1 MAANQ
6 VAKPRIYI
14 NALEWLRHTNLIADL
29 DPVFRTLPVVPK
41 DITFALDIPSY
52 ADNLVSD
59 YSNHAFMKPNPYIAC
74 LGNDNTVEFLDST
87 DAAITFSS
95 GMVNAN
101 YGVSGYGIS
110 YLDGLSSTPAKV
122 NGKVGSV
129 LLGSY
134 FDFPVSPDLRLSISY
149 DFDGIKEVTTK
160 GGSTITNANYTKPSG
175 WGDGVGAWEFGG
187 TSQNL
192 SRVGRRIWKIKFSYL
207 DADKIFSDE
216 VSINDATGAI
226 SEQNMLSSNVI
237 LRILQLTDA
246 QLPFI
251 WQPNIDN
258 NKVFAIAKF
267 QNKSFQFNQVANNI
281 FSFSATIKEIW

>member
-41 DITFALDIPSY
+41 DITTALDIPSY

-74 LGNDNTVEFLDST
+74 LGNDTNVEFLDSS
-87 DAAITFSS
+87 DSKITFSS

-122 NGKVGSV
+122 KGRVGSV
-129 LLGSY
+129 LLGS
-134 FDFPVSPDLRLSISY
+134 FFSFPVSPDLRLSISY

-251 WQPNIDN
+251 WQPNIDIIKYLLLLN
-258 NKVFAIAKF
+258 FKIRASNLTKWPTIFFHF
-267 QNKSFQFNQVANNI
+267 QRP
-281 FSFSATIKEIW
+281 